1 MLVDLYLGV
10 VALSYE
16 TNIGSFISTDLLQRG
31 LPRDH
36 CSVLVLVSLDM
47 RGAGVGVV
55 KAGHVEHL
63 ELLVLEGAH
72 RTDRVFHLG
81 EVDIVT
87 LESEPGNERV

>member
-10 VALSYE
+10 VTLSYE

-31 LPRDH
+31 ES
-36 CSVLVLVSLDM
+36 SVLVLVCLDV
-47 RGAGVGVV
+47 RGASVGVV

-63 ELLVLEGAH
+63 ELLVLQAAH
-72 RTDRVFHLG
+72 RLHRVLDLG

-87 LESEPGNERV
+87 LEGEPGNERVK